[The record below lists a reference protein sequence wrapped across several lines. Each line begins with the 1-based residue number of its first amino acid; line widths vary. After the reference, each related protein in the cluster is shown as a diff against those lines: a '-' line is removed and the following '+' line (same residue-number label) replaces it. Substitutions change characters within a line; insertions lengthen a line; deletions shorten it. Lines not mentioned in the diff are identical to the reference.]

1 MKNIIQ
7 YFPAAINRNIQNLDT
22 KVLRWA
28 WSLGLFEAHAE
39 VDRCRKQ
46 KINWFAGYLFPGE
59 DPEKL
64 ELIMRFFLCLFLLDD
79 LLDNH
84 SEPES
89 MEFLNELKYRIPHT
103 KISRLRVLGITLLQT
118 QHNLG
123 KAGPNQ
129 NWEKEWM
136 ETWENYIS
144 GLHWEV
150 ENKFKNHMPL
160 LEDYRVHRPYSS
172 GVFLAIHLLR
182 TKNHST
188 SCEAAILEHDI
199 ARLICL
205 SNDLASYDKEF
216 AIGDFN
222 NELIIL
228 KGALGK
234 KVQSWAIQE
243 IRFIQKRIF
252 ALGNELVTKSETCRL
267 WVESLFL
274 LVGGCLAWSEE
285 TSRYVVYVNGT
296 LKSS

>member
-1 MKNIIQ
+1 MTNQ
-7 YFPAAINRNIQNLDT
+7 DFPSALHPQTSFLDFR
-22 KVLRWA
+22 VLRWGWNA
-28 WSLGLFEAHAE
+28 GLFEHHAE
-39 VDRCRKQ
+39 LERCRIQ

-59 DPEKL
+59 DSEKL

-89 MEFLNELKYRIPHT
+89 TEFLNELKYRIPQT
-103 KISRLRVLGITLLQT
+103 EIPRLRALGIALLQT
-118 QHNLG
+118 HYILG

-129 NWEKEWM
+129 IREKEWM

-144 GLHWEV
+144 GLQWELV
-150 ENKFKNHMPL
+150 NKFNNQMPR
-160 LEDYRVHRPYSS
+160 LEEYRMYRPYGS
-172 GVFLAIHLLR
+172 GVFLAIDLLR
-182 TKNHST
+182 TETHAN
-188 SCEAAILEHDI
+188 SCEAAMLEHDI

-216 AIGDFN
+216 AIGDFH
-222 NELIIL
+222 NELIIM
-228 KGALGK
+228 KEALGK

-243 IRFIQKRIF
+243 IRIIQKRIIE
-252 ALGNELVTKSETCRL
+252 LGNAVGSKSEPCKR

-285 TSRYVVYVNGT
+285 TSRYVPYVNGT
-296 LKSS
+296 LNPAK